1 MGRPKRQKIE
11 LTDEQVD
18 MLKKRI
24 RSKKTS
30 GMIRTRCH
38 ILLDLDEKHGKMLT
52 YEQCARAN
60 GICTATVGNTVRKF
74 ISGGIDGALSY
85 NRSVNSDNAKRKV
98 DGRAE
103 ARIIELATSAPPEG
117 HANWTLVL
125 LEEASKIV
133 LENPVSRE
141 TIRRTLKKRSQ
152 ATQK

>member
-1 MGRPKRQKIE
+1 MGRPKKQKIE
-11 LTDEQVD
+11 LTDEQAD
-18 MLKKRI
+18 MLKKKI

-30 GMIRTRCH
+30 EMIRTRCH
-38 ILLDLDEKHGKMLT
+38 ILLDLDEKHGKVLT

-60 GICTATVGNTVRKF
+60 GICSATVGNTVRKF
-74 ISGGIDGALSY
+74 INGGIDRALSY

-141 TIRRTLKKRSQ
+141 TIRRTLKKRSE

>member
-1 MGRPKRQKIE
+1 
-11 LTDEQVD
+11 
-18 MLKKRI
+18 
-24 RSKKTS
+24 
-30 GMIRTRCH
+30 MIRTRCH
-38 ILLDLDEKHGKMLT
+38 ILLDLVEKHGKMLT

-98 DGRAE
+98 DGLAE

-117 HANWTLVL
+117 YANWTLVL
-125 LEEASKIV
+125 LEEAGKIV

-141 TIRRTLKKRSQ
+141 TIRRTLKKRSE

>member
-1 MGRPKRQKIE
+1 
-11 LTDEQVD
+11 
-18 MLKKRI
+18 MLI
-24 RSKKTS
+24 
-30 GMIRTRCH
+30 
-38 ILLDLDEKHGKMLT
+38 

-60 GICTATVGNTVRKF
+60 GICSATVGNTVRKF

-98 DGRAE
+98 DGHAE

-141 TIRRTLKKRSQ
+141 TIRRTLKKRSE